1 MGEAAA
7 KVVDRARVRVV
18 PMVLKKAYP
27 YVTEWHRHLSRPQG
41 ALFAV
46 AAERAGEICG
56 VAVVGRPNA
65 RNAQTGW
72 RVEIIRVA
80 TNGAYNA
87 CSILYGACSRAAQ
100 ALGYCEIVTKT
111 LETEPGASLRA
122 ANFTEDGM
130 TEGGEWSRPSRARK
144 PAEEPGRKRRWFRRL
159 CNGCERC
166 AVPVA
171 VRPSEAQENQ

>member
-1 MGEAAA
+1 MSVAVRPLSAP
-7 KVVDRARVRVV
+7 RIRVV
-18 PMVLKKAYP
+18 PIVLKKAYP
-27 YVTEWHRHLSRPQG
+27 FVRDWHRHLSAPQG

-46 AAERAGEICG
+46 AAERVGEIVG
-56 VAVVGRPNA
+56 VAIVGRPNA

-72 RVEIIRVA
+72 RVEVVRVA

-87 CSILYGACSRAAQ
+87 CSVLYGACCRAAQ

-111 LETEPGASLRA
+111 LESEPGSSLRA

-130 TEGGEWSRPSRARK
+130 TDGGEWDRPSRARK

-166 AVPVA
+166 AAPVGL
-171 VRPSEAQENQ
+171 PPIGTDKETK